1 VKRLIIAVGC
11 DATLQTRQFNRKGL
25 YTIDGRRLE
34 RLNPRYTY
42 GPENRD
48 AFFNAPERKSY
59 AGFSHEQQQNGMAS
73 GLVLGFEVCL
83 N

>member
-1 VKRLIIAVGC
+1 VKRLIIVVGC

-48 AFFNAPERKSY
+48 AFFLTHPNANYMRVLVTNSSKMGWHRDWFWVLKS
-59 AGFSHEQQQNGMAS
+59 A
-73 GLVLGFEVCL
+73 
-83 N
+83 